1 MLLSKPPRAQHVEQ
15 MCEWFHTKRS
25 LVMVMENLQPFKT
38 LRAFVQGKQCLLT
51 EAVARAFMIQA
62 VMGEK
67 ECFDRGVFHQGLSL
81 DSILINPKT
90 LKLHITD
97 FSKGTFVDTADF
109 DISQYS
115 GECVSCILCT

>member
-1 MLLSKPPRAQHVEQ
+1 MEQ
-15 MCEWFHTKRS
+15 MCEWFDTKRS

-38 LRAFVQGKQCLLT
+38 LKEFIRGHESLLT
-51 EAVARAFMIQA
+51 EDTARAIMIQV

-67 ECFDRGVFHQGLSL
+67 ECLDRGVFHQGLYL
-81 DSILINPKT
+81 DTILINPKN

-97 FSKGTFVDTADF
+97 FSKGTCVDTADF
-109 DISQYS
+109 EISQYS